1 MPFALQSLKKWDI
14 QSRNPTLQ
22 FKQPA
27 TWEIFATKLKKCGIH
42 MMSQEIMNFNQE
54 KYEVLNYKNE
64 NSLNLW
70 QKYHKSHQ
78 SKQVCFFGFPKLE
91 QLLSME
97 ANHHRAA
104 KTQDFLQRIL
114 LSKPNSWKLQWP
126 KMGANGSKSKR
137 ESKRMRDCN
146 PNEEGKPP

>member
-1 MPFALQSLKKWDI
+1 MSFAFQSLKKWVI

-27 TWEIFATKLKKCGIH
+27 TFEIFATQLKRSWDSYDEPRNHKRH
-42 MMSQEIMNFNQE
+42 QE
-54 KYEVLNYKNE
+54 KYEVINYKNE
-64 NSLNLW
+64 NSQNLW

-78 SKQVCFFGFPKLE
+78 SKEVCFFGFPKFE

-104 KTQDFLQRIL
+104 KAQDFLQRIL
-114 LSKPNSWKLQWP
+114 FTKPNGWKLQWP
-126 KMGANGSKSKR
+126 KMRAKWKR
-137 ESKRMRDCN
+137 EQERGQKY
-146 PNEEGKPP
+146 EGM